1 MKKWPK
7 ELVVL
12 KSIVNAA
19 DFDTKLAELTFL
31 ETESLIRRFKR
42 LGDTPEARATQD
54 LWTEVVAR
62 CTLNRGNERAGT
74 RGQQTEA
81 TNPADGETETGER
94 PPSWKDTAIEEV
106 EFIRLN

>member
-42 LGDTPEARATQD
+42 LGDAPEARATQD

-74 RGQQTEA
+74 REQQTEA
-81 TNPADGETETGER
+81 TNPADGETVTGER